1 MIVIN
6 KIKSREEGN
15 DLILSSLL
23 EIDET
28 KFDLLVRLK
37 GTEWHKYAVTDR
49 LDAFLWGVLPYA
61 MRHGHD
67 IKCKDKVSGKFL
79 YNLNTQYIQTLSKY
93 DTTLYNT
100 RINADVID
108 EDIVSQGAVATGV
121 SCGVDCLYTIIENY
135 KSKYSKDVSLTH
147 LLNFNEGA
155 FGGNYYSANRAFVVK
170 KLHAKEQALADD
182 LGLPVI
188 NLSTNLESLLKIP
201 VDQFIV
207 YAMGIMTMSI
217 SKLIGKYLYS
227 SSGGDYGD
235 FSVKSISNRDVSY
248 ADLLS
253 LHCMSHGATFFYSAG
268 GAKTRFEKFKF
279 ISNHSLTKK
288 HLFSC
293 LNQDFNCGV
302 CIKCMRNLLTIDAL
316 DLLDEYEDVYDIQDY
331 KERRKEALQYLVN
344 EIKFHGYS
352 YSYLEDVYKLIKEKE
367 PDTIEALE
375 KNLSVNKLIQKNND
389 LEKMA
394 SERKKV
400 IRAYKTL
407 SSEIKVRELSE
418 RLHSEGVRHVILY
431 YYSFATDLLINYADK
446 LGIVIDYIVED
457 VKGQRRIPRLP
468 YNSVEYP
475 ECDAVINCNIR
486 YPKLSRRKIEER
498 TNNRIIDVGEILDLR
513 ECL

>member
-93 DTTLYNT
+93 DTALYNT

-217 SKLIGKYLYS
+217 SKLIGTYLYS
-227 SSGGDYGD
+227 SSGGGIM
-235 FSVKSISNRDVSY
+235 VIS
-248 ADLLS
+248 L
-253 LHCMSHGATFFYSAG
+253 
-268 GAKTRFEKFKF
+268 
-279 ISNHSLTKK
+279 
-288 HLFSC
+288 
-293 LNQDFNCGV
+293 
-302 CIKCMRNLLTIDAL
+302 
-316 DLLDEYEDVYDIQDY
+316 
-331 KERRKEALQYLVN
+331 
-344 EIKFHGYS
+344 
-352 YSYLEDVYKLIKEKE
+352 
-367 PDTIEALE
+367 
-375 KNLSVNKLIQKNND
+375 
-389 LEKMA
+389 
-394 SERKKV
+394 
-400 IRAYKTL
+400 
-407 SSEIKVRELSE
+407 
-418 RLHSEGVRHVILY
+418 
-431 YYSFATDLLINYADK
+431 
-446 LGIVIDYIVED
+446 
-457 VKGQRRIPRLP
+457 
-468 YNSVEYP
+468 
-475 ECDAVINCNIR
+475 
-486 YPKLSRRKIEER
+486 
-498 TNNRIIDVGEILDLR
+498 
-513 ECL
+513 

>member
-6 KIKSREEGN
+6 KIKCRVDGN

-37 GTEWHKYAVTDR
+37 GKEWHRYAVTDR

-93 DTTLYNT
+93 DDKLYNT
-100 RINADVID
+100 QIEAEITDD
-108 EDIVSQGAVATGV
+108 EIVSQGAVATGV

-135 KSKYSKDVSLTH
+135 NSRYSKDLALTH

-155 FGGNYYSANRAFVVK
+155 FGGSYYSANRKFVVK
-170 KLHAKEQALADD
+170 KLHAKEQALADE
-182 LGLPVI
+182 LNLPVV
-188 NLSTNLESLLKIP
+188 NLSTNLESLIRIP

-217 SKLIGKYLYS
+217 SKLIGTYLYS

-235 FSVKSISNRDVSY
+235 FSVKKISGRDVSY

-253 LHCMSHGATFFYSAG
+253 LHCLSHGATFFYSAG
-268 GAKTRFEKFKF
+268 GSKTRFEKFKF
-279 ISNHSLTKK
+279 IADDPLTKR

-316 DLLDEYEDVYDIQDY
+316 DLLEEYGEVYDIEDY
-331 KERRKEALQYLVN
+331 KSRRKDALKYLVN

-352 YSYLEDVYKLIKEKE
+352 YSYLEDIYNIIKMRE
-367 PDTIEALE
+367 PDTIDNIE
-375 KNLSVNKLIQKNND
+375 KGLSVNNLIQKNGE
-389 LEKMA
+389 LEKQA
-394 SERKKV
+394 SERKRI

-407 SSEIKVRELSE
+407 SNEAKVDVLSE
-418 RLHSEGVRHVILY
+418 QLQMQGIRHVILY
-431 YYSFATDLLINYADK
+431 YYSYATDLLITYAER

-457 VKGQRRIPRLP
+457 VKEPRKIPRLP
-468 YNSVEYP
+468 YNTVEYP
-475 ECDAVINCNIR
+475 KCDAIINCNIR
-486 YPKLSRRKIEER
+486 YPKLSRRKLEER
-498 TNNRIIDVGEILDLR
+498 TDNRIIDADELLDLR